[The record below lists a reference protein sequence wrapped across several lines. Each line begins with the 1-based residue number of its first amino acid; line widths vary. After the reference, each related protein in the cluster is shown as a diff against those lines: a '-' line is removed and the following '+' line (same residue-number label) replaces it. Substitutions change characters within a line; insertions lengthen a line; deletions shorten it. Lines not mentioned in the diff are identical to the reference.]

1 MHKDPR
7 LIVMW
12 KYTNYENLGWT
23 FVSIKKGE
31 EGGRKGV
38 TKVIIL
44 DQLGQICNFPPK
56 FHGKEITFC
65 KTHLLV
71 P

>member
-1 MHKDPR
+1 
-7 LIVMW
+7 
-12 KYTNYENLGWT
+12 
-23 FVSIKKGE
+23 VSIKKGE